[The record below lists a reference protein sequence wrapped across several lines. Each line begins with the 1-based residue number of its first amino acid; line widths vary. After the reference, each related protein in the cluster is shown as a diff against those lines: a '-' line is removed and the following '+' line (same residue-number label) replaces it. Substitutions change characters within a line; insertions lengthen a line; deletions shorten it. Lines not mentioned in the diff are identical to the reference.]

1 MHKTYE
7 AMMLCDILQ
16 LLRRNTKMTTQ
27 VYIYSPTEATG
38 MGEEG
43 GGLKQQKWSGMQI
56 LPFIYPDF
64 YMKTSGGMKYSILSQ
79 HELWKNKIK

>member
-27 VYIYSPTEATG
+27 VYIYSPTEATE

-43 GGLKQQKWSGMQI
+43 GPETAEEEVVCKSCLSFT
-56 LPFIYPDF
+56 PTFIR
-64 YMKTSGGMKYSILSQ
+64 KRAG
-79 HELWKNKIK
+79 E